1 MSARRT
7 RRAPVILL
15 QVANLLAGVA
25 NSSVAVLVPWL
36 VLQETGSAADAGLVA
51 AAAGI
56 PGIFVSPFV
65 GALVD
70 RLGRRAVSMGS
81 DALSA
86 ISVAL
91 FPLADRAGTL
101 TLTTIVA

>member
-1 MSARRT
+1 MTA

-15 QVANLLAGVA
+15 QAANLLSGVA

-70 RLGRRAVSMGS
+70 RWAGGGCRWAPMRSACRGRLPSLPPASASGV
-81 DALSA
+81 DA
-86 ISVAL
+86 
-91 FPLADRAGTL
+91 RR
-101 TLTTIVA
+101 